1 MKELLIKILTKILLF
16 LQAEQ
21 QEENFKK
28 IQNKLAS
35 IKIQAHD
42 TVKKEAEEVKGSIY
56 YAIDNVVKDKANKI
70 KFIAQEFTKID
81 KFGLIPNA
89 VSKPIYDISNHIDD
103 HIDAARRSVDG
114 FIDEIANDMCKHI
127 DSAESEEAVNTLVSI
142 ANDRFKEAGEA
153 FINKLICKYTI

>member
-1 MKELLIKILTKILLF
+1 MKELLIKILTAILKK
-16 LQAEQ
+16 LQQDQ
-21 QEENFKK
+21 QEAVFKEIQDRLAK
-28 IQNKLAS
+28 IKVE
-35 IKIQAHD
+35 AHD
-42 TVKKEAEEVKGSIY
+42 KISKEAEEGKESIY

-70 KFIAQEFTKID
+70 KFISQEFTKID

-103 HIDAARRSVDG
+103 HIEMARQSVDG
-114 FIDEIANDMCKHI
+114 FIDEITEDMCKHV
-127 DSAESEEAVNTLVSI
+127 DSAQSDDAVNTLVSI